1 MVCVCPV
8 NPTLVYRFDSGG
20 EHVVLWQ
27 RGEKMTVEN
36 KNKEFHVCLYCGFS
50 RRISDVTWEEFVALH
65 KPFCIPQKNHE
76 ILKKNK

>member
-1 MVCVCPV
+1 
-8 NPTLVYRFDSGG
+8 
-20 EHVVLWQ
+20 
-27 RGEKMTVEN
+27 MTVEN